1 MCLIGFE
8 AEIQDSWCVYDVVW
22 CIYLVIKHRGITT
35 GGMGDGDRVYR
46 VHRLRGAHTNV
57 LWRARLGRLHFL
69 TLWEPSRNTDGFSEE
84 VDQDCGVNLPS
95 LDLSAPHL
103 LYLACLWSW
112 HFALAEKEKTWRK
125 SAHFQI
131 SLTKEYPEKKR
142 ETWSCYFVSRAVEFQ
157 TDIECLRSLCPI
169 SKSLL
174 GSKTFAN
181 ARMNTFWMWLEM
193 F

>member
-46 VHRLRGAHTNV
+46 AHRLRGAHTNV

-112 HFALAEKEKTWRK
+112 HFALAEKEKNVKEISSLPDFSHQGVPRK
-125 SAHFQI
+125 EAWNMKLLFCFSGRGVPDWYWMLKI
-131 SLTKEYPEKKR
+131 SL
-142 ETWSCYFVSRAVEFQ
+142 SYF
-157 TDIECLRSLCPI
+157 
-169 SKSLL
+169 
-174 GSKTFAN
+174 
-181 ARMNTFWMWLEM
+181 
-193 F
+193 